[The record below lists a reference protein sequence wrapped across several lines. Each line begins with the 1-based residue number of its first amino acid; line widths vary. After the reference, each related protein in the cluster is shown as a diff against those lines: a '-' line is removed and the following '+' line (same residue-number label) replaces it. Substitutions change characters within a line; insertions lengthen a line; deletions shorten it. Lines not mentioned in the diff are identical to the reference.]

1 MQLNIEQKRI
11 IESKPNGHSLIKG
24 VAGSGKTT
32 VAANKIPLLLRH
44 YCPYKDD
51 SVLMVTYNKALQKYV
66 SVIYD
71 NIKDEINA
79 QANLFDEENSSKLY
93 IKAINSIMY
102 MYFNRY
108 KNQHNEKLTIASQKE
123 CKNELIDAIK
133 FISNKYENVEVINS
147 KYLQFIK
154 EEIIWIKACNYMDL
168 QEYQCVDRIGRVS
181 NINSDGPQK
190 LRKKSKQRNAI
201 FDVLLKYN
209 DNLKKINKVDLQDM
223 ALIALEEAKKCPI
236 QKYTHILIDE
246 SQDLTRVQLEFLK
259 TLYNKKV
266 YSSITFISDVAQSI
280 YSQAWLIKNRSFT
293 SLGYDMTGKSNALTK
308 NYRTTTQIAEAAFSL
323 INSNKDLLQDDNFV
337 KPNLIDKQGDYP
349 TYRNFK
355 DANEE
360 GLYIGNLIVENLM
373 EDYKLEDI
381 VIIARQKR
389 QLEEF
394 KICLDKYNIP
404 CLIFDNANKLDFHK
418 ECVKLVTMHSIKG
431 LEFKIVIIAGVNS
444 TVMPLCPVEVEEE
457 DMDMLEFRER
467 KLLYVGMTRAT
478 EKLFITSN
486 GIPSKFIKDID
497 CKFLKVEEDTD
508 IPLNKFN
515 KELNLDMLNLERDQY
530 SIGEDEDK
538 SVITNK
544 ELCELDDISKYNS
557 YEQIMFDENNFGISE
572 LAIEITNSN
581 K

>member
-11 IESKPNGHSLIKG
+11 IEGKPNGHSLIKG

-44 YCPYKDD
+44 YCPSKDD

-93 IKAINSIMY
+93 IKTINSIMY
-102 MYFNRY
+102 MYFNSY
-108 KNQHNEKLTIASQKE
+108 KNQYNEKLTIASPKE
-123 CKNELIDAIK
+123 CKNELIDAIN
-133 FISNKYENVEVINS
+133 FVSNKYENVEVINS

-168 QEYQCVDRIGRVS
+168 QEYQCVDRIGRVI

-190 LRKKSKQRNAI
+190 LRKNSKQRNAI

-223 ALIALEEAKKCPI
+223 ALIALKEAEKCHI
-236 QKYTHILIDE
+236 EKYTHILIDE

-259 TLYNKKV
+259 ILYNKKA

-360 GLYIGNLIVENLM
+360 GLYIANLIVENLIK
-373 EDYKLEDI
+373 DYKLEDI

-404 CLIFDNANKLDFHK
+404 CSIFDNANKIDFNK

-497 CKFLKVEEDTD
+497 YKFLKVEEDTN
-508 IPLNKFN
+508 IPLNKLN
-515 KELNLDMLNLERDQY
+515 KESNSDMLSLERDQH

-544 ELCELDDISKYNS
+544 EVCELDDISKYNS
-557 YEQIMFDENNFGISE
+557 YEQIMFDDDKFGISD
-572 LAIEITNSN
+572 LAMEITNSN